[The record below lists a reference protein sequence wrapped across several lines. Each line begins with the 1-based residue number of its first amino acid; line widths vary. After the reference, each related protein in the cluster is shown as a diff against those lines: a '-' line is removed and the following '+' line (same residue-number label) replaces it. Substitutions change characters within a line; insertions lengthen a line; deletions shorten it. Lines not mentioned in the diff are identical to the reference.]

1 MFQERT
7 LQDIVRSGDLG
18 DITPE
23 ESTSPTELAPFSVR
37 SSNSP
42 GGEPEQEPED
52 EAIPSITSPPDDI
65 YLL

>member
-7 LQDIVRSGDLG
+7 LEDIISSGNLG
-18 DITPE
+18 DMTD

-65 YLL
+65 YLI